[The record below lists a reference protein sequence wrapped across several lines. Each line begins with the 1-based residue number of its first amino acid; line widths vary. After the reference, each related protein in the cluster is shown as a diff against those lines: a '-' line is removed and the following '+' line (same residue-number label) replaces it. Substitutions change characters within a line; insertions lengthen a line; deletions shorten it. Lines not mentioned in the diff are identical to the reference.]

1 VTSPYLEQF
10 RQLRD
15 PAPPQFASLETARG
29 LAVLRWVISIVLVF
43 GLIGCVTKGA
53 NNPADPYLSS
63 PAVAGRTP
71 LDGFGET
78 QISVKTAEKVLKR
91 CLLLAQNAQQ
101 RQRGLMQVT
110 DPTLG
115 GYDGMLFRYDQ
126 DVDPTQEAFW
136 MRNTPMALSIAY
148 LSSDGHIV
156 TAVDMQPCADSPDCP
171 PYPAAG
177 PYRFTIEVPQ
187 GNLPSLGIVEG
198 STVVDENVPCAT

>member
-53 NNPADPYLSS
+53 NNPADPFLSS
-63 PAVAGRTP
+63 PAGRTP
-71 LDGFGET
+71 LAGFDET

-91 CLLLAQNAQQ
+91 CLLLAQNAEQ

-115 GYDGMLFRYDQ
+115 GYDGMLFRYDH

-136 MRNTPMALSIAY
+136 MRNTPMPLSIAY
-148 LSSDGHIV
+148 LSSDGHLV
-156 TAVDMQPCADSPDCP
+156 TAVDMAPCSDSPDCQS
-171 PYPAAG
+171 YPAAG

-187 GNLPSLGIVEG
+187 GNLASLGIVEG
-198 STVVDENVPCAT
+198 STVVDDKAPCST